1 MHLPF
6 RATEA
11 IEGERGRKAALGFD
25 LHSRSIMGGGKGSGG
40 QVHDIIPY
48 PLPWGVDPGDR
59 GVESD
64 PFSVLVSGPLFH
76 HLGPPKIVITSSF
89 GSKAI
94 PF

>member
-40 QVHDIIPY
+40 QVHDIKQRLRAMP
-48 PLPWGVDPGDR
+48 PPPPAGKCRDR
-59 GVESD
+59 
-64 PFSVLVSGPLFH
+64 
-76 HLGPPKIVITSSF
+76 TN
-89 GSKAI
+89 AI
-94 PF
+94 RSL